1 VRRKNKEDVSTAP
14 DHGTTTAEEGNG
26 VRDASKGEEKTGQ
39 KPRPK
44 VKNVRFFGP
53 EWQSV

>member
-1 VRRKNKEDVSTAP
+1 M
-14 DHGTTTAEEGNG
+14 AEEGNG

-44 VKNVRFFGP
+44 VKNLRLFGP